1 MPLLNTPAPLFTLYN
16 TQRKQVTL
24 SELRGAKVILLFF
37 PAAFTSTCTKELCS
51 VRDDLQYYDNL
62 NVVVFGISTDALF
75 SLARY
80 KEEQQLNFELIS
92 DYNKEVCGLYKCRYE
107 DYSYGMKGVARRGA
121 FVIDENGIIIY
132 EEILES
138 DDDIPDFRKIKEAL
152 K

>member
-92 DYNKEVCGLYKCRYE
+92 DYNKEVCGLYNCRYE